1 MGCRAVTWSD
11 LERYHYP
18 SDRSIQ
24 VVKQKEGASLGQ
36 VDPERAGRVSRE
48 ALERA
53 YKPATRREIRFVKLW
68 SGMRHVGV
76 GTDTLNA
83 LSPDHRSPS
92 PLLSGVFRL
101 HDILCSLEKRHESDC
116 AVERCPRAWYLRH

>member
-1 MGCRAVTWSD
+1 MGCRAVTWGD

-36 VDPERAGRVSRE
+36 VDLGRAGRVSRE

-53 YKPATRREIRFVKLW
+53 YKPATRREIRFVKLL
-68 SGMRHVGV
+68 SRMQHAGV
-76 GTDTLNA
+76 GTVPILSMHLAHITDRQA
-83 LSPDHRSPS
+83 LCLLVYSGFKTYYAAWRSATNQTVQWS
-92 PLLSGVFRL
+92 AV
-101 HDILCSLEKRHESDC
+101 HEGGI
-116 AVERCPRAWYLRH
+116 